1 MSYSPSLSSAFN
13 NTKNRSDK
21 LSPQSGMCSL
31 CTEDCLGTCELGL
44 AAILG
49 AQTVYPTTTGTNQVG
64 SEKDYP
70 IDYSHFNING
80 HVFGAVGANPT

>member
-31 CTEDCLGTCELGL
+31 CTED
-44 AAILG
+44 
-49 AQTVYPTTTGTNQVG
+49 
-64 SEKDYP
+64 
-70 IDYSHFNING
+70 
-80 HVFGAVGANPT
+80 